1 MKKLRKAQSDKV
13 RSPNLIPRVFALF
26 FVAVSLVSLTNLFVF
41 SRLLNTLEN
50 EANALNKEQLNT
62 AAIKLDAVLS
72 KVHSRFAELV
82 VDSSSKNNAFTTY
95 TGMNP
100 TQYVLHKMYY
110 EAQNTFN
117 NDTYIDEWV
126 IFLWEHDIAISST
139 GITTLEKYITEHCSS
154 MEYDFSF
161 WERKM
166 SERFSREF
174 YPEAEFCIQPYL
186 NTEYRRMLPTA
197 MKSYWKNDLMV
208 VFFLDVSK
216 IGLEVGSYMEAGSYL
231 FAEDGTLLYHSDE
244 DPLITTLPT
253 ETRIKDQD
261 ASYFVFRTVC
271 DKTGL
276 EYVKLIPQTQ
286 AMGMVRSSQ
295 KLFLVVTL
303 LSLAVASALILLS
316 VRRTLHPINGMLDLL
331 QQHSDGKRSG
341 DIREA
346 RSILEEVLQQREE
359 QAQTLAKQDALL
371 SEYALRAQLKSLYV
385 DAKQNIS
392 PNDGAV
398 YILYIQ
404 VQYRERVSSQIQT
417 PRAEMESLLQDVLSA
432 ELNRQFMSCLMFQLE
447 PGCFVAKVML
457 EKNAQM
463 EDRMRCFLKR
473 LEQEREFAYFT
484 VVQSRPLLPGEDLAE
499 IYAAVL
505 QGARQARVCEQ
516 TQWLSVE
523 ALPQEKEI
531 LFSKQEEQ
539 RLAACVHARQL
550 DAAAEQVQEILQSNL
565 HQGVSYVQMEIL
577 CVALVNTV
585 TYALSE
591 LLPGTERITAVSGVY
606 NSLATRCKTA
616 KDYCDTVLQFIRSC
630 EESNP
635 EPRERDILLKKVQQY
650 LESNYYWE
658 FSGEEMAEALKVSRS
673 YLSTYYKSKT
683 GMNLSDS
690 IQLYRIQKAMEL
702 MKDPDIKISEV
713 GTMVGISSGNTFLRQ
728 FKKYTGMSPK
738 DYRSKI
744 RE

>member
-1 MKKLRKAQSDKV
+1 MKKPRKAQSDKV

-50 EANALNKEQLNT
+50 EANALNKEQVNSAVL
-62 AAIKLDAVLS
+62 KLDGVMTEIQNRYASLIQKDEFQSYAGIEPSAYALHQMFMEASESFNGCPYIKAWAILLQDTQTSINYISVNN
-72 KVHSRFAELV
+72 AELFF
-82 VDSSSKNNAFTTY
+82 N
-95 TGMNP
+95 
-100 TQYVLHKMYY
+100 QY
-110 EAQNTFN
+110 
-117 NDTYIDEWV
+117 
-126 IFLWEHDIAISST
+126 
-139 GITTLEKYITEHCSS
+139 CSS
-154 MEYDFSF
+154 ETYSVGF
-161 WERKM
+161 WREQFAV
-166 SERFSREF
+166 RFSRKL
-174 YPEAEFCIQPYL
+174 YPSAEYTV
-186 NTEYRRMLPTA
+186 TERNSQASITHAELLPMV
-197 MKSYWKNDLMV
+197 MKSYWKNNIMV
-208 VFFLDVSK
+208 VLFLNMET
-216 IGLEVGSYMEAGSYL
+216 IREEVGLYMTEGTYL
-231 FAEDGTLLYHSDE
+231 FSEDGELLYSSD
-244 DPLITTLPT
+244 
-253 ETRIKDQD
+253 RIPQIISVPEREKLNDGTG
-261 ASYFVFRTVC
+261 AVSVFKATSI
-271 DKTGL
+271 KNGL
-276 EYVKLIPQTQ
+276 QYLKLISESQ

-295 KLFLVVTL
+295 NLFLLVTL
-303 LSLAVASALILLS
+303 LSLAAASVLILLS

-331 QQHSDGKRSG
+331 QQHSDGKRAG

-385 DAKQNIS
+385 DTKQNIS

-447 PGCFVAKVML
+447 PGCFVAKVTL
-457 EKNAQM
+457 EKNGRM
-463 EDRMRCFLKR
+463 ENRMKRFLQR
-473 LEQEREFAYFT
+473 LEQERDFAYFT
-484 VVQSRPLLPGEDLAE
+484 VVQSRKLQSGEDLAE
-499 IYAAVL
+499 IYAEVL
-505 QGARQARVCEQ
+505 QGVRQARVCQQ
-516 TQWLSVE
+516 TQWLTME
-523 ALPQEKEI
+523 ALPQENDI

-539 RLAACVHARQL
+539 RLAASIHARQIE
-550 DAAAEQVQEILQSNL
+550 AAAELAQDILQKNL
-565 HQGVSYVQMEIL
+565 LQGINYAQMEIL

-585 TYALSE
+585 TYAISE
-591 LLPGTERITAVSGVY
+591 LMPNTERIAAVSGVY
-606 NSLATRCKTA
+606 NLLATGCKTA
-616 KDYCDTVLQFIRSC
+616 KAYCDTVLQFIRSC
-630 EESNP
+630 EDSKSETG
-635 EPRERDILLKKVQQY
+635 ERDALLKKIQQY
-650 LESNYYWE
+650 LQSNYHRE

-713 GTMVGISSGNTFLRQ
+713 GAMVGISSGNTFLRQ